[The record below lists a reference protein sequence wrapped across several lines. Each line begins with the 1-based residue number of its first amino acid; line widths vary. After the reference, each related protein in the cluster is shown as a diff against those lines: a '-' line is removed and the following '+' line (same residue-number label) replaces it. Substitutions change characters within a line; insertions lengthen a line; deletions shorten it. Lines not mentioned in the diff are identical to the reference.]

1 MFDMSWTE
9 LLVVG
14 IVALI
19 VVGPKDLPVLFRKV
33 GQFVGKA
40 KGMAR
45 EFTSAMNDA
54 ADSSGM
60 REISSNLNT
69 SLKAAT
75 NPLGAAMDG
84 VKSATKSLAD
94 IDPDSETGKL
104 AAQRAEDVK
113 KIQAKTARTAAERK
127 QREAAEA
134 MARADALEAET
145 APAPAAPKPETPKP
159 AAKKAPAAKAPAKKA
174 PAKKPAAKKPVATK
188 TAGTKTAAKSAA
200 KSAARKPAAKKPA
213 AKPAATAA
221 KKE

>member
-45 EFTSAMNDA
+45 EFSTAMNDA
-54 ADSSGM
+54 ADSTGM

-75 NPLGAAMDG
+75 NPLGTAMDG
-84 VKSATKSLAD
+84 VKSATKSLTD

-113 KIQAKTARTAAERK
+113 KIQAKTARVAAERK

-134 MARADALEAET
+134 LARADALDAEVSKP
-145 APAPAAPKPETPKP
+145 AAPAAKP
-159 AAKKAPAAKAPAKKA
+159 AAKKTPAKKPAVAAATKKPAAKKPAV
-174 PAKKPAAKKPVATK
+174 KKPAAKKPVA
-188 TAGTKTAAKSAA
+188 
-200 KSAARKPAAKKPA
+200 KKPA
-213 AKPAATAA
+213 AKPAA